1 MRFLGNYIYKVLQF
15 RSHDNPK
22 IRSTSAP
29 QHLHIAARPH
39 APSHFQT
46 QTPMSQPP
54 TQHSGEV
61 HRRTAMQARLETVQ
75 TFINTAE
82 PGHEA
87 PSWKLALAYVYQY
100 IYLIVQG
107 IQRTELPRRAAA
119 LTYTTILSI
128 FPLLAV
134 VSSSASLFYNEARE
148 DRFMSWIS
156 TQLLPAGINA
166 GAPASGTESEVV
178 KKQKEFT
185 EGVQKFFRETA
196 DKFRAS
202 ATGIGVFGFIGLL
215 IASGMLFLSIESV
228 VNETWKSTHR
238 GGLVRSLTNFV
249 TVLVMTP
256 LIIGLAIAGTTIGV
270 SFLSEEKPPA
280 VVEVVEGQEATPAPA
295 AADRQPITQAPPPGL
310 LRRIREVTRG
320 FGFLLPLLPVLLNG
334 VILGAA
340 YAFLPKTTVKLRYA
354 FLGGILASS
363 LWEIARFGFA
373 YYVYQ
378 SSINRNLA
386 DAIGLSVVFLIWI
399 YITWM
404 ILLTGNLFAYTS
416 QNFRALWTEKRTGEQ
431 LFLDGRLVVICMA
444 LLARR
449 FRTQGGGMKEEELR
463 ISLGLKEEAFRELI
477 GRLRQAKMITTLV
490 NDGLAIAHPPEQIQ
504 LRDLLGLGCNVLD
517 LPIAR
522 RGRSASLPVFQFLQE
537 KMLALG
543 GDWTLSDLIATSEQP
558 TVTK

>member
-1 MRFLGNYIYKVLQF
+1 MSNSSPELSGEVR
-15 RSHDNPK
+15 R
-22 IRSTSAP
+22 
-29 QHLHIAARPH
+29 
-39 APSHFQT
+39 
-46 QTPMSQPP
+46 QTPM
-54 TQHSGEV
+54 
-61 HRRTAMQARLETVQ
+61 QARFDVVRGFLK
-75 TFINTAE
+75 TAE

-87 PSWKLALAYVYQY
+87 PGWKLALAYVYQY

-107 IQRTELPRRAAA
+107 VQRTELPRRAAA

-156 TQLLPAGINA
+156 TQLLPAGVNSA
-166 GAPASGTESEVV
+166 RPSSEEESDVV

-185 EGVQKFFRETA
+185 EGVQTFFRETA
-196 DKFRAS
+196 GKFRAS

-215 IASGMLFLSIESV
+215 VASGMLFLSIESV

-280 VVEVVEGQEATPAPA
+280 VELVEGQAPPAGIRA
-295 AADRQPITQAPPPGL
+295 PITQAPPPGTL
-310 LRRIREVTRG
+310 GRMREITRG

-334 VILGAA
+334 IILGAA
-340 YAFLPKTTVKLRYA
+340 YAFLPKTPVRLRYA
-354 FLGGILASS
+354 FLGGLLASA
-363 LWEIARFGFA
+363 LWELARFGFA

-416 QNFRALWTEKRTGEQ
+416 QNFRSLWSEKRTGEQ
-431 LFLDGRLVVICMA
+431 LFLDGRLMVICMA

-449 FRTQGGGMKEEELR
+449 FRSQGGGMKEDELR
-463 ISLGLKEEAFRELI
+463 ISLGLREEAFRELI
-477 GRLRQAKMITTLV
+477 SRLRRANMVTTLV
-490 NDGLAIAHPPEQIQ
+490 GDGVAIAHPPEQIA

-522 RGRSASLPVFQFLQE
+522 RGRSASLPIFQFLQE
-537 KMLALG
+537 KMIELG
-543 GDWTLSDLIATSEQP
+543 GDWTLADLISTAQP
-558 TVTK
+558 EPTNKTL